1 MLIVM
6 NSPKQVQ
13 EAVNNAVSIHEAA
26 DGAEI
31 TYVGHSLGG
40 MEAAAASMKTGDA
53 AITFNPAAIT
63 DKIAGELGLGD
74 ASKVDNFVLRG
85 ATYSFMGLRIS
96 QGGDPL
102 YNAQKAIG
110 RTPPGN
116 IINIYTG
123 SYSMKHGIKHF
134 GNLPRFWK

>member
-40 MEAAAASMKTGDA
+40 MEAAAAS
-53 AITFNPAAIT
+53 IRPA
-63 DKIAGELGLGD
+63 
-74 ASKVDNFVLRG
+74 
-85 ATYSFMGLRIS
+85 M
-96 QGGDPL
+96 PL
-102 YNAQKAIG
+102 LHSILPQLLIRLPVNLALEMPQK
-110 RTPPGN
+110 
-116 IINIYTG
+116 
-123 SYSMKHGIKHF
+123 
-134 GNLPRFWK
+134 